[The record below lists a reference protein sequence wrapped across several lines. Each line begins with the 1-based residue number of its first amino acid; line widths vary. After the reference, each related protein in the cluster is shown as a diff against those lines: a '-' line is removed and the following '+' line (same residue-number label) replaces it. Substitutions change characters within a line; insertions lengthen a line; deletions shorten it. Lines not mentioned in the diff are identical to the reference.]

1 MSATAG
7 TVPAIFRLV
16 SIEALLL
23 AAAFVAGLFLQRHR
37 RHAQLQ
43 RWLWDAFFWTIAP
56 AAAIYAYT
64 TVEIDRTLVGSL
76 VVVALSS
83 WLVLGIAIGVS
94 RLVSHDDAERGALV
108 LASGWGN
115 TVALGYPIANY
126 AYGPEGLAL
135 QVLYA
140 QFYYGVPGIAIS
152 MSVARMHSAEKPGR
166 LGGLKAALRTGLN
179 PPLVAAVGAIALRL
193 AGVDIADAARSLG
206 HAAGSASGPV
216 GLLQLG
222 LALPLQRVS
231 HGARDLRLGAVVL
244 AVRHGVAP
252 LTVFAM
258 ARGAGVAVPAVFIVA
273 SAAPVAFHIVTL
285 SRVFG
290 LRSDLVRLL
299 VVVSTVVGGAA
310 LVAGIALTR

>member
-1 MSATAG
+1 M
-7 TVPAIFRLV
+7 FRLV
-16 SIEALLL
+16 SIEAPLL
-23 AAAFVAGLFLQRHR
+23 AAAFVAGLVLQRHR
-37 RHAQLQ
+37 RHEQMQ

-64 TVEIDRTLVGSL
+64 TVEVDRTLVSSL
-76 VVVALSS
+76 VVIAVSS
-83 WLVLGIAIGVS
+83 WLVLGIAIGAS

-152 MSVARMHSAEKPGR
+152 MSVARLHSPEKPDR
-166 LGGLKAALRTGLN
+166 MSGLRAALRTGLN
-179 PPLVAAVGAIALRL
+179 PPLVAAVSSIALRT
-193 AGVDIADAARSLG
+193 AGVDLEDIARSLG

-231 HGARDLRLGAVVL
+231 HGVRDLRLATVAL
-244 AVRHGVAP
+244 AFRHGVAP
-252 LTVFAM
+252 LTVFAV
-258 ARGAGVAVPAVFIVA
+258 ARGAGVDVPAVFIIA

-299 VVVSTVVGGAA
+299 VVVSTVLGGAA
-310 LVAGIALTR
+310 LLAGIALTR

>member
-1 MSATAG
+1 MSATPG
-7 TVPAIFRLV
+7 TVPASFRLV

-23 AAAFVAGLFLQRHR
+23 AAAFTAGLALQRHR
-37 RHAQLQ
+37 RHAQFQ

-64 TVEIDRTLVGSL
+64 TVDIDRTLVGSL
-76 VVVALSS
+76 VVVAVSS
-83 WLVLGIAIGVS
+83 WLLLGIAIGVS
-94 RLVSHDDAERGALV
+94 RLVSHDPGERGALV

-152 MSVARMHSAEKPGR
+152 MSVARLHSSERHDR

-179 PPLVAAVGAIALRL
+179 PPLVAALGAIALRV
-193 AGVDIADAARSLG
+193 AHVDIADAARWLG
-206 HAAGSASGPV
+206 HTAGSASGPV

-231 HGARDLRLGAVVL
+231 HGVRDLRLAAVAL
-244 AVRHGVAP
+244 ALRHGMAP
-252 LTVFAM
+252 LLVFTM
-258 ARGAGVAVPAVFIVA
+258 ARGTGVAVPAVFILA

-310 LVAGIALTR
+310 LLAGVTLTR

>member
-1 MSATAG
+1 M
-7 TVPAIFRLV
+7 
-16 SIEALLL
+16 SIEAPLL
-23 AAAFVAGLFLQRHR
+23 AAAFAAGLLLQRHR

-43 RWLWDAFFWTIAP
+43 RYLWEAFFWTIAP

-76 VVVALSS
+76 VIVAVSS
-83 WLVLGIAIGVS
+83 WLVLGIAIGAA
-94 RLVSHDDAERGALV
+94 RLATRDDAERGALV
-108 LASGWGN
+108 LGAGWGN
-115 TVALGYPIANY
+115 TVALGYPIANF

-152 MSVARMHSAEKPGR
+152 TSVARMYGAEHPGR
-166 LGGLKAALRTGLN
+166 RSGWRATLRTALN
-179 PPLVAAVGAIALRL
+179 PPLVAAVSAIALRA
-193 AGVDIADAARSLG
+193 AGVDLGDLARSLG
-206 HAAGSASGPV
+206 DFAGAASGPV

-222 LALPLQRVS
+222 LALPLERVS
-231 HGARDLRLGAVVL
+231 HGTHDLRMATVAL
-244 AVRHGVAP
+244 AIRHGVAP
-252 LTVFAM
+252 LMVFAL
-258 ARGAGVAVPAVFIVA
+258 ARGTGVAVPAVFVLA
-273 SAAPVAFHIVTL
+273 AAAPVAFHILTL

-310 LVAGIALTR
+310 IVAGIALTR